1 MTYKGYLQ
9 WPTPQE
15 LENLINKHG
24 SFTGAAKEFGC
35 DAESMRLKAKKLK
48 LNVKVRPHKHNK
60 INWPN
65 DEELIRMIN
74 ESGSY
79 TLIAEQ
85 LGCDAESV
93 RRRSIINNYQVDLT
107 KPSYNCNS
115 KIFTDENALSYY
127 LLGAYMSDGN
137 VEKNTNRIGI
147 ISKDKEWIESIRDLI
162 SPESPLQTSNE
173 SRAFIFRFSS
183 KEVRDWLVK
192 NECVPCKSLICKMP
206 NIPDEYFRDFVRG
219 VFDGDGS
226 VSCKF
231 EIGKDGIT
239 RSKILSAYIC
249 SGSKTFLNELY
260 SQFCLESI
268 HCLNRSFSS
277 RDSKMKDGRIIHPT
291 GTENRIVFNAQ
302 FCYHFL
308 KWLYYPNHQVHLERK
323 YLKALEIF
331 NYFESKDIKHTNKFR
346 LNA

>member
-1 MTYKGYLQ
+1 MAYKAYLP
-9 WPTPQE
+9 WPSQQE

-24 SFTGAAKEFGC
+24 SFSGAAKEFGC
-35 DAESMRLKAKKLK
+35 GPETMRMKAKKLK
-48 LNVKVRPHKHNK
+48 LNVNCKHNIYTK
-60 INWPN
+60 TNWPHDDIIIELIN
-65 DEELIRMIN
+65 KFGSYRGAAKALNCDEENLRM
-74 ESGSY
+74 
-79 TLIAEQ
+79 
-85 LGCDAESV
+85 
-93 RRRSIINNYQVDLT
+93 RSIRRNYQVDLN
-107 KPSYNCNS
+107 KKSYECNS
-115 KIFTDENALSYY
+115 KVFTDENALSYY

-162 SPESPLQTSNE
+162 SPDSPLQVSNE
-173 SRAFIFRFSS
+173 GRTFIFRFSS
-183 KEVRDWLVK
+183 KKVRDWLIK

-206 NIPDEYFRDFVRG
+206 NVPKQYFRDFVRG
-219 VFDGDGS
+219 IFDGDGS

-231 EIGKDGIT
+231 ELGQDGIT
-239 RSKILSAYIC
+239 RIKILNAYIC

-260 SQFCLESI
+260 SQFCLENI
-268 HCLNRSFSS
+268 HCLNRSFAS

-291 GTENRIVFNAQ
+291 GTENRIIFNAQ

-308 KWLYYPNHQVHLERK
+308 KWIYYPNHQIHLERK

-331 NYFESKDIKHTNKFR
+331 HYFESENIKHTNKFR